1 MRHTYK
7 AILGQRVTV
16 SKVPTFG
23 IGKKEMGVIAF
34 NTYNIFVLY
43 RVRTLS
49 ISIDSTNKHLK
60 SLYIFIRVRRLNV
73 LSPSG
78 QAGRNHMLCDAVYS
92 TSTIQNCHISSQ
104 YNIELN

>member
-49 ISIDSTNKHLK
+49 ISIDSTNKH
-60 SLYIFIRVRRLNV
+60 
-73 LSPSG
+73 
-78 QAGRNHMLCDAVYS
+78 
-92 TSTIQNCHISSQ
+92 
-104 YNIELN
+104 